1 MEAVEAEEAE
11 EAGAGG
17 ATRLEQW
24 WRRRWR
30 RCWLR
35 SGAATH
41 REETRWGRALRGCW
55 GDFPLGAEC
64 EGGRFREGSCLSV
77 SERFDGQGNGEEVV
91 A

>member
-1 MEAVEAEEAE
+1 MGGGGGGG

-30 RCWLR
+30 RCWL

-41 REETRWGRALRGCW
+41 ERR
-55 GDFPLGAEC
+55 PLGSRAERVLGRHPWRRC
-64 EGGRFREGSCLSV
+64 EGGRFRRARAYLCQ
-77 SERFDGQGNGEEVV
+77 RFDGRETGGVV